1 VWSILD
7 KICKLQT
14 KHHFLMMV
22 MIIILTGSAWVM
34 DYIIPMCKRMGLA
47 IEVREMELLAFL
59 ASLEANKKINQVDN
73 QFDAEEVVGEKEV
86 I

>member
-1 VWSILD
+1 
-7 KICKLQT
+7 
-14 KHHFLMMV
+14 
-22 MIIILTGSAWVM
+22 M